1 MMEPLK
7 LRIKCEGMKRGK
19 TLSGQ
24 DYMAIFFKG
33 RVTGFVPKDRI
44 SSFDLI
50 KKGDIVNT
58 YVYSYQQGITFIPQS
73 YVSCCA
79 NNDDNDNVSDPSQ
92 GTGEDQ
98 SDYIS

>member
-1 MMEPLK
+1 MEPLRLK
-7 LRIKCEGMKRGK
+7 IRCEGSKRGK
-19 TLSGQ
+19 TSSGQ
-24 DYMAIFFKG
+24 EYMAIFFRG
-33 RVTGFVPKDRI
+33 GVTGFVPKDRI
-44 SSFDLI
+44 SNFELI

-73 YVSCCA
+73 YISFCD

-98 SDYIS
+98 SNNID

>member
-1 MMEPLK
+1 MEPLRLK
-7 LRIKCEGMKRGK
+7 IKCQGMKRGK
-19 TLSGQ
+19 TSSGQ
-24 DYMAIFFKG
+24 DYIAIFFKG

-73 YVSCCA
+73 YVSCRDD
-79 NNDDNDNVSDPSQ
+79 NDDNDSVSDPSQ

-98 SDYIS
+98 SNNID